1 MPTPE
6 QINQQLID
14 WERPLDTDR
23 IPGKENILQ
32 KAYDANLDEQGQAHQ
47 KKLQFTPKAKK
58 LLKKKLEADA
68 KLEKE
73 LRKQEPVDLLEDEE
87 LATMP
92 INVLGP
98 R

>member
-1 MPTPE
+1 MYEKLMKLMSQGGGSADDGRQETADIQQPTEFGGREAPFE
-6 QINQQLID
+6 TSSPKIKFSL
-14 WERPLDTDR
+14 
-23 IPGKENILQ
+23 
-32 KAYDANLDEQGQAHQ
+32 
-47 KKLQFTPKAKK
+47 KAKK

-73 LRKQEPVDLLEDEE
+73 LRKQEPVDLLEDEDEE